1 MKTDK
6 FIQMSRLGEKMAYV
20 KVKNME
26 ILMEKIVIIE
36 EKNTSTLNEHAVK
49 KEGKVELLNENM
61 MVGSLVAKNP
71 AYAIFF
77 EKIGIDYCCKGK
89 RTLKEL
95 CAEKNLDFV
104 DVLDKLEQISATSP
118 EIDWNIISL
127 RDLMQH
133 IVKKH
138 HGYLREELPRLSAI
152 IHKVATKHGNIH
164 PALVELRETFEE
176 FKADLLEHIE
186 KEEKVVFPAI
196 EDRVENKKH
205 SDLEEENLKDYLT
218 SLDFEHIEAGAAL
231 EKMNK
236 LTDGYTPPA
245 EVCTTYLVMLSS
257 LAFLEKDMHE
267 HVHKENHILFSRI
280 LEKCY

>member
-1 MKTDK
+1 
-6 FIQMSRLGEKMAYV
+6 
-20 KVKNME
+20 ME
-26 ILMEKIVIIE
+26 IPMEKIVIIE
-36 EKNTSTLNEHAVK
+36 EKNTSTLNEHTVK

-61 MVGSLVAKNP
+61 MVGSLVAKKP
-71 AYAIFF
+71 AYAFFF

-95 CAEKNLDFV
+95 CTEKNLDVV

-118 EIDWNIISL
+118 KIDWNIISL
-127 RDLMQH
+127 SDLMQH

-138 HGYLREELPRLSAI
+138 HDYLREELPRLSAI
-152 IHKVATKHGNIH
+152 IHKVAAKHGNIH
-164 PALVELRETFEE
+164 STLFELRETFEE

-196 EDRVENKKH
+196 EDRVKNRKH
-205 SDLEEENLKDYLT
+205 SDLEEGNLKDYLT
-218 SLDFEHIEAGAAL
+218 SLDFEHIEAGAVL
-231 EKMNK
+231 EKINK
-236 LTDGYTPPA
+236 LTDGYKQPA
-245 EVCTTYLVMLSS
+245 GACTTYLVMLSS